1 MKKLAQLILIVLIKI
16 YKNSLS
22 RMLPPSCRYHPT
34 CSQYALEAISLH
46 GPLKGLKFALIRLL
60 KCNPFFEGG
69 KDEVPA
75 RGRS

>member
-1 MKKLAQLILIVLIKI
+1 MKKLAQLILIGLIKI

-22 RMLPPSCRYHPT
+22 RILPPSCRHHPT

>member
-1 MKKLAQLILIVLIKI
+1 MKKLAQLILIGLIKI

-22 RMLPPSCRYHPT
+22 RILPPSCRHHPT

-75 RGRS
+75 RGRT

>member
-1 MKKLAQLILIVLIKI
+1 MKKLTQLILIVLIKI
-16 YKNSLS
+16 YRISLS
-22 RMLPPSCRYHPT
+22 RILPQSCRYHPS
-34 CSQYALEAISLH
+34 CSQYALEAITLH